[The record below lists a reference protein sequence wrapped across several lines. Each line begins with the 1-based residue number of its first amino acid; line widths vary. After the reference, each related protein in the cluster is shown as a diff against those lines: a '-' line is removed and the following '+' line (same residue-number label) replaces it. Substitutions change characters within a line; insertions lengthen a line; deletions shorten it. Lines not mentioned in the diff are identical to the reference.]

1 MQLVAI
7 IIEVIGIATIGTGI
21 GLELVQGG
29 AVYLVMITVGSLLLA
44 SGGIIW
50 GKFLRRRN

>member
-7 IIEVIGIATIGTGI
+7 IIEVLGIATIGTGI

-29 AVYLVMITVGSLLLA
+29 SVYLVMITVGSLLVA

-50 GKFLRRRN
+50 GKFLRRKT